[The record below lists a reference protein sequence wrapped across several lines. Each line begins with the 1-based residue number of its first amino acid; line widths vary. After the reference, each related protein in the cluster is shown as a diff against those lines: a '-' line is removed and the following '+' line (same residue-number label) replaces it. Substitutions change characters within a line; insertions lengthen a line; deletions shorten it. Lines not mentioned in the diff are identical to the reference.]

1 MLFLVKLNSE
11 RNYMKVFKYTF
22 LALIIVSTLKIHS
35 QAKDVL
41 EPINIKTVILKPLA
55 ANRYAPQMR
64 MGETFILAFDDLEAN
79 QKEYYYKIEHC
90 DFNWNSSNLSDREF
104 INGYSEDRIR
114 NYESSFNTLQFY
126 THYSITF
133 PNSQTS
139 FKISGNYK
147 ILVLDDNNNVIFT
160 RKFVLYDSKVS
171 VGMTIN
177 RSRDLAYFDTKQY
190 VDFVINHPNFLI
202 NNPSVEI
209 KTVLMQ
215 NNDWNTAIKDLKAQY
230 YRGSQ
235 LIYKYVNETN
245 FWAGNEFR
253 YFDSKGVRDANNEIA
268 RVDVGPNLYHTILYT
283 DEERIDLPYSL
294 NPDINGNFVV
304 RTIDGNDNSD
314 IDADYT
320 WVFFYLESFE
330 NLNDKKVYINGSF
343 SNWKIHDDFE
353 MKYNSESN
361 LYEAILLMKQGFYNY
376 QYVTVG
382 ADNTISNSDIDGSFH
397 LTENDYTLL
406 VYYRPFGSRY
416 DQVIGIGHGKSD
428 KFLN

>member
-1 MLFLVKLNSE
+1 MKILYRLF
-11 RNYMKVFKYTF
+11 
-22 LALIIVSTLKIHS
+22 IVLFISIHS
-35 QAKDVL
+35 NSFSQKKEIADAV
-41 EPINIKTVILKPLA
+41 NIKTVILKPLA

-64 MGETFILAFDDLEAN
+64 MGESFILAFDDLEAS
-79 QKEYYYKIEHC
+79 QEEYYYKIEHC
-90 DFNWNSSNLSDREF
+90 DFDWNPSNLSDREF

-114 NYESSFNTLQFY
+114 NYENSFNTLQFY
-126 THYSITF
+126 THYSTTF

-147 ILVLDDNNNVIFT
+147 ISVLDDNNNVVFT

-177 RSRDLAYFDTKQY
+177 RSRDLAHYDTKQY
-190 VDFVINHPNFLI
+190 VEFVISHPNLLV
-202 NNPSVEI
+202 NNPSAEI
-209 KTVLMQ
+209 RTVLMQ
-215 NNDWNTAIKDLKAQY
+215 NNNWNTAIKDLKPQY
-230 YRGSQ
+230 YRGTQ
-235 LIYKYVNETN
+235 LIYKYINKTN

-253 YFDSKGVRDANNEIA
+253 YFDSKGVRDSNNEII
-268 RVDVGPNLYHTILYT
+268 RVDIGPNLYHTILYT
-283 DEERIDLPYSL
+283 DEERIDLPYAL

-320 WVFFYLESFE
+320 WVFFYMESLE
-330 NLNDKKVYINGSF
+330 NLNGKKVYINGSF

-353 MKYNSESN
+353 MKYNSESD

-376 QYVTVG
+376 QYVTVD

-428 KFLN
+428 KILN